1 MKVNFLNSSLL
12 LIILLL
18 SACNCISPTDPLDG
32 TSWRVS
38 AIHDSPVLEKPIL
51 SVEFKDGT
59 VGGSSGCNSYSG
71 EYTIR
76 GINISIESIA
86 MTLMACMDMAVMEQE
101 STFLEN
107 LQNAQT
113 FTLSENQLVIFS
125 AGGKSLVLT
134 KLS

>member
-1 MKVNFLNSSLL
+1 MKVKFLNPSLMM
-12 LIILLL
+12 IILLL
-18 SACNCISPTDPLDG
+18 SACNFISPTDPLDG
-32 TSWRVS
+32 TSWYVS

-71 EYTIR
+71 DYTIR
-76 GINISIESIA
+76 GNNISIESIA

-107 LQNAQT
+107 LENAQT
-113 FTLSENQLVIFS
+113 FTLSENQLVIFG
-125 AGGKSLVLT
+125 ADGKSLVLT
-134 KLS
+134 K